1 MSRPG
6 ARRPCLTCGHTEGR
20 YGAVISADGT
30 LASCW
35 ETAGKPDWEVG
46 TAADGYRPAEATR
59 DRWISCEDLYRYDE
73 DTRVLARFRDDVD
86 ATLLDYLD
94 ETERL

>member
-1 MSRPG
+1 M
-6 ARRPCLTCGHTEGR
+6 
-20 YGAVISADGT
+20 ISADGT

-46 TAADGYRPAEATR
+46 TAASGYLPADATR
-59 DRWISCEDLYRYDE
+59 DRWIACEDLYRYDE